1 MWSRVDPTKTSRLR
15 LPEVQVAKVERAEGA
30 EVIDKILGAQVVTF
44 KLDRTRVE
52 QLDRLRLERGLS
64 RSVFVRELVEESLD
78 RRLEDER
85 MRKS

>member
-1 MWSRVDPTKTSRLR
+1 
-15 LPEVQVAKVERAEGA
+15 VQVAKVERAEGA